1 MVPHPQVI
9 IGSVRE
15 DKGNKLNSLKD
26 RQVKIKI
33 YPISDR
39 TKQFVKNYGDIMIL
53 RDMNGNNV
61 CVEGFSGYPSE
72 TFINGKD
79 MEFELT

>member
-39 TKQFVKNYGDIMIL
+39 TKQFVKNYGNL
-53 RDMNGNNV
+53 SL
-61 CVEGFSGYPSE
+61 F
-72 TFINGKD
+72 T
-79 MEFELT
+79 